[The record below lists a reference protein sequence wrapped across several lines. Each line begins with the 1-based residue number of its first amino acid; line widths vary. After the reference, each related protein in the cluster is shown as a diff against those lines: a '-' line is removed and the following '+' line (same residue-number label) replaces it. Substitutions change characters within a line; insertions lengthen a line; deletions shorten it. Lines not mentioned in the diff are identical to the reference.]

1 MLSITA
7 LVIASTPAPTE
18 QVAETLVNTP
28 TSLVATLGSVA
39 SLAIVGALVWVG
51 RIVKQRLERVLN
63 QTENSHQ
70 ATDYPNLRDELT
82 ATRQAAEQ
90 AVTVVGDL
98 AQTVRDDRTSARA
111 ETEGVRQ
118 DLRAL
123 SQRLDLHIVETIR
136 SQKQ

>member
-18 QVAETLVNTP
+18 RVAESLVNTP

-39 SLAIVGALVWVG
+39 SVAVTAALIFVG
-51 RIVKQRLERVLN
+51 RILKQRIERVLD

-70 ATDYPNLRDELT
+70 SADYPNLRDELT
-82 ATRQAAEQ
+82 ATRKASEQAA
-90 AVTVVGDL
+90 AAVGDL
-98 AQTVRDDRTSARA
+98 SKTVHDDRVAARA

-136 SQKQ
+136 AQKQ